1 MTFNP
6 YEEVNIYFNF
16 HQRVV
21 ILNILKIAKSQKK
34 KTIDGDEVFI
44 NYLKMCKKYDIEPV
58 FKTGFLYAL
67 KAFEVAGFIKV
78 KEDLK
83 ITKLDLE
90 PYTVDDWIE
99 AIYQDPEFAKVK
111 AGEASESH

>member
-6 YEEVNIYFNF
+6 YEEVNTYFVF

-34 KTIDGDEVFI
+34 KTIEGPEV
-44 NYLKMCKKYDIEPV
+44 YLSYIKMCEDYNIEPV
-58 FKTGFLYAL
+58 FKNGFLYAL
-67 KAFEVAGFIKV
+67 KAFEVAGFIKINAGMR
-78 KEDLK
+78 

-90 PYTVDDWIE
+90 PYTIDDWIK
-99 AIYQDPEFAKVK
+99 AILQDPEFSKVK
-111 AGEASESH
+111 EGE

>member
-6 YEEVNIYFNF
+6 YEDMNSYFNF

-21 ILNILKIAKSQKK
+21 ILNILKVAKSQKK
-34 KTIDGDEVFI
+34 KTIDGDQVYI
-44 NYLKMCKKYDIEPV
+44 NYIGMCEKYNIEPV
-58 FKTGFLYAL
+58 FKIGFLSAL
-67 KAFEVAGFIKV
+67 KTFEVAGFIKI
-78 KEDLK
+78 KEGMR

-90 PYTVDDWIE
+90 PYTVDDWIQ

-111 AGEASESH
+111 VGEA